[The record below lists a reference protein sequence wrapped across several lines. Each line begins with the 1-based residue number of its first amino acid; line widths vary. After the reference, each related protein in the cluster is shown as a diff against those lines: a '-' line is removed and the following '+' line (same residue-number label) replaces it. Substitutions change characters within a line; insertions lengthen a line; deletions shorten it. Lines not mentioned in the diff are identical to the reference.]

1 MAFTIPGSTP
11 DGVSSRSPVPSM
23 IGETMKRRSFLKTAA
38 AFPVAGLQAFALAAA
53 SEPASSEQP
62 HLVEAGQ
69 DRFGEFHSLGFS
81 RILFKVATRD
91 TNGGLFIIEHVN
103 LVKGGPRLH
112 LHPYQDEYFYV
123 MEGEVLFQVG
133 DKQMK
138 LHAGDSIVGP
148 RGIPHTF
155 SAVGSTPGH
164 MLIAFT
170 PAGKMEQ
177 FFRDSAIPNPPV
189 QDAAFFR
196 KYEMELIG
204 PSPFAT

>member
-1 MAFTIPGSTP
+1 MQ
-11 DGVSSRSPVPSM
+11 
-23 IGETMKRRSFLKTAA
+23 RRSFLKTTAA

-53 SEPASSEQP
+53 SEPASSEP
-62 HLVEAGQ
+62 HPVLAGQ
-69 DRFGEFHSLGFS
+69 DRSGESHSLGFS

-91 TNGGLFIIEHVN
+91 TNGGLFIIEHAN

-112 LHPYQDEYFYV
+112 LHPYQDEYFYL

-138 LHAGDSIVGP
+138 LHGGDSIVGP

-155 SAVGSTPGH
+155 SAIGERPGR
-164 MLIAFT
+164 MLIAFA
-170 PAGKMEQ
+170 PAGKMEE
-177 FFRDSAIPNPPV
+177 FFRATAIPNPPL

-196 KYEMELIG
+196 RYEMELIG
-204 PSPFAT
+204 PSPFAA